1 MNRTPSLAKTVAAW
15 CVTGCLVLVALG
27 SAKAASAQ
35 VVSSF
40 HDLQGSLNGGD
51 RLAITERSGAV
62 TKGRFVALS
71 DQSLRVMA
79 ESARLADLPESSVA
93 RIDHLRSRKGKGALI
108 GLIGG
113 AVVGVLAVAVTP
125 SCSGCIGPTK
135 AEAAPVLAAFFG
147 GIGAGIGAVVGAK
160 RPHRRLIY
168 LDRVDGPTFPKRNG
182 EPPESSWEKTRS
194 NTACSR
200 QRRVCLMGAGAADAE
215 ALGDTKSSRTPSLR

>member
-1 MNRTPSLAKTVAAW
+1 MALTCVLRYMWWLYEPHSLVGENRR
-15 CVTGCLVLVALG
+15 CLVCHGLPRFSGAWFGEGRERTGRQLV
-27 SAKAASAQ
+27 
-35 VVSSF
+35 

-79 ESARLADLPESSVA
+79 ESARLVDLPESSVA

-160 RPHRRLIY
+160 RPHRRLSY
-168 LDRVDGPTFPKRNG
+168 LAPGG
-182 EPPESSWEKTRS
+182 W
-194 NTACSR
+194 
-200 QRRVCLMGAGAADAE
+200 ADV
-215 ALGDTKSSRTPSLR
+215 P